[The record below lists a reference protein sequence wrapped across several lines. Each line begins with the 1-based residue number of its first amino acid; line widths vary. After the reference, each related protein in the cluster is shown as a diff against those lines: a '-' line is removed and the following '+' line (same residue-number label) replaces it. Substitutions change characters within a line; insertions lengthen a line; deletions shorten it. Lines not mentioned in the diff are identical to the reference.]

1 MRQTRALLWLLLC
14 CAMAFPAA
22 ASSEQLY
29 VAGGASNSISGFS
42 IGTEGALSP
51 IVCAE
56 EGCGTGADTEPTALT
71 TSPNGKFLF
80 VADDADESVSTF
92 AIGTSGALSKVE
104 CANSHCG
111 TGPNPAGMASTPDG
125 RYLYV
130 ANAGKNTIATF
141 SVGPG
146 GALTKIACRPKSNCE
161 VAGYPAG
168 LAVSPDGKY
177 LYATTVASTKSPE
190 TGAVSAFSIGSDG
203 TLTPVGCSG
212 CATGAR
218 PRGIAASPDGQYLY
232 VANRGPE
239 HEHSPTG
246 SGSVSAFQIGAQGA
260 LTPIACA
267 ESVCETGGEL
277 IGATVSPNGEH
288 LYVSNAESGSLS
300 AFAIG
305 TDGALS
311 PVECTGCETEAAQE
325 GLAVSPE
332 GKFLYAASSGSATI
346 SPFSVGLQGALEPLP
361 CTAPK
366 CSAGSAPSFQS
377 LTITPDQA
385 PTASFTDTPATAGSP
400 STFNASASTASPE
413 QRVASY
419 DWNFGDGT
427 SAQSASPTVSHT
439 YATAGPYTVTLT
451 VTDTAGCSTQ
461 LIFTGQTASCNGSS
475 RAEQTAT
482 VTVPAV
488 SIPNLK
494 ISIPSTKVKLPL
506 GTLFGRT
513 SVSSVPLRLTLSNL
527 SETARTWREST
538 ALAHV
543 STKTKGLPIGTRFS
557 FELSEAATVTLTFT
571 RSLGG
576 RRVGKKCVAPSKHNQ
591 HARHC
596 TRTVVAGIYKLAAGR
611 GLTTIRFY
619 GRLSKYEK
627 LSPGAYTLEAG
638 ATAASGQHASATALH
653 LTIVKPAG

>member
-29 VAGGASNSISGFS
+29 VAGFGSHSVSGFS
-42 IGTEGALSP
+42 IGAEGALAP
-51 IVCAE
+51 IECSEDNCELGAE
-56 EGCGTGADTEPTALT
+56 AKPATVAIGPG
-71 TSPNGKFLF
+71 GKLLF
-80 VADDADESVSTF
+80 VVSRGSESVSSF
-92 AIGTSGALSKVE
+92 SIGSGGALSKVA
-104 CANSHCG
+104 CAKNCKTAEEPDG
-111 TGPNPAGMASTPDG
+111 LASTPNG
-125 RYLYV
+125 QFVYV
-130 ANAGKNTIATF
+130 ANGGTESITVY

-146 GALTKIACRPKSNCE
+146 GPLSRVACSGCKTEGRPF
-161 VAGYPAG
+161 G
-168 LAVSPDGKY
+168 LAVSPNGEF
-177 LYATTVASTKSPE
+177 LYATDTTSEHVL
-190 TGAVSAFSIGSDG
+190 VFSIGTDG
-203 TLTPVGCSG
+203 TLSKIE
-212 CATGAR
+212 CAEACKTGAG
-218 PRGIAASPDGQYLY
+218 PTGITIAPNGQYVY
-232 VANRGPE
+232 VANRGSE
-239 HEHSPTG
+239 A
-246 SGSVSAFQIGAQGA
+246 VSAFQIGAGGA
-260 LTPIACA
+260 LTPIACV
-267 ESVCETGGEL
+267 ESACDTGKEPV
-277 IGATVSPNGEH
+277 GATVSPSGEY
-288 LYVSNAESGSLS
+288 LYVSNAGSHSLS
-300 AFAIG
+300 TFAIG
-305 TDGALS
+305 AGGALA
-311 PVECTGCETEAAQE
+311 PVPCTGPSCETESTPA
-325 GLAVSPE
+325 GIAVSPD
-332 GKFLYAASSGSATI
+332 GDFLYAANSGSGTI
-346 SPFSVGLQGALEPLP
+346 SPFSVGPEGALTPIA
-361 CTAPK
+361 CTPPDCGAE
-366 CSAGSAPSFQS
+366 SGAYFQS
-377 LTITPDQA
+377 LAITPDQA

-413 QRVASY
+413 QSVASY
-419 DWNFGDGT
+419 DWSFGDGT
-427 SAQSASPTVSHT
+427 SVQSASPTVSHT

-475 RAEQTAT
+475 GAEHTAT

-488 SIPNLK
+488 PAVG
-494 ISIPSTKVKLPL
+494 IPSLKLPSVKVKLPV
-506 GTLFGRT
+506 GTSFGRT

-619 GRLSKYEK
+619 GRLSKYKK